1 MSFAFM
7 PMYAHALGMEAFGL
21 VGLMLS
27 LQAISQL
34 FDFGAGGVVNRELSR
49 RAHQSPGF
57 SSSPDLVRTFEWL
70 LWPMT
75 FAIASLIWASSG
87 VMSEHWLHLEKISY
101 EESAHAISIM
111 GIAIAL
117 LWPSTFYA
125 NCLSGLERQ
134 PILNLINATF
144 ATLKSAGVL
153 VVMHFFSPTINT
165 FLWWY
170 AALSASQSAATAAA
184 VWHALP
190 RTTRAPIFVF
200 SDLRDNGRFAIGLF
214 TIGALALAL
223 TQIDRLS
230 LATSRPL
237 AELGYYTLALSVAA
251 GLGRMIQPMFNA
263 LYPRFSRLVATHD
276 EAALSELYHLGNQCI
291 AVIVASTSSIL
302 MIFARDVLFLWTGD
316 NALAGKIAPTLVILT
331 AGTALN
337 GFMNLPYALQLAYG
351 WTSIAMYTNLASFI
365 LGVPF
370 CIWAVSIYGMPGAAC
385 LWLLINLG
393 YFTFGIPLMHQ
404 RLLRNEARTWYFR
417 DILPPVLT
425 ATLVSMSFGAVL
437 VPLSRTLW
445 GFLTLVIVSAVTL
458 LLTAASSQS
467 LRTLGYQRMMRRFA
481 N

>member
-1 MSFAFM
+1 MAFAFM
-7 PMYAHALGMEAFGL
+7 PMYAHTLGMEAFGL

-34 FDFGAGGVVNRELSR
+34 FDFGTGGVVNRELSR
-49 RAHQSPGF
+49 RAHQSPEF
-57 SSSPDLVRTFEWL
+57 SSSTDLVRTFEWL

-75 FAIASLIWASSG
+75 IAIGVLIWAGSG
-87 VMSEHWLHLEKISY
+87 LMSKHWLHLETLSY
-101 EESAHAISIM
+101 NESAHAISIM

-144 ATLKSAGVL
+144 ATLRSAGVL

-165 FLWWY
+165 FLWWHT
-170 AALSASQSAATAAA
+170 ALSACQSAVTTAA

-190 RTTRAPIFVF
+190 KTNRAPIFVF
-200 SDLRDNGRFAIGLF
+200 SDLRSNGRFAIGLF
-214 TIGALALAL
+214 ATSALALAL

-230 LATSRPL
+230 LATFRPL
-237 AELGYYTLALSVAA
+237 TELGYYTLALSVAA

-263 LYPRFSRLVATHD
+263 LYPRFSRLVATDD
-276 EAALSELYHLGNQCI
+276 EASLTELYHLGNQCI
-291 AVIVASTSSIL
+291 AVIIAATSSIL
-302 MIFARDVLFLWTGD
+302 MIFAKDVLFLWTGD
-316 NALAGKIAPTLVILT
+316 SALAGKIAPTLVILT

-337 GFMNLPYALQLAYG
+337 GLMNLPYALQLAYG

-370 CIWAVSIYGMPGAAC
+370 CIWAVSVYGMPGAAC

-393 YFTFGIPLMHQ
+393 YFTFGIPFMHQ
-404 RLLRNEARTWYFR
+404 RLLRNEARAWYFR

-425 ATLVSMSFGAVL
+425 ATVVSMSFAAVL
-437 VPLSRTLW
+437 MPLSRTLW
-445 GFLTLVIVSAVTL
+445 GFSTLVIVSGITL
-458 LLTAASSQS
+458 LVTAASSQS
-467 LRTLGYQRMMRRFA
+467 LRTLGYRRMMRRFA
-481 N
+481 D